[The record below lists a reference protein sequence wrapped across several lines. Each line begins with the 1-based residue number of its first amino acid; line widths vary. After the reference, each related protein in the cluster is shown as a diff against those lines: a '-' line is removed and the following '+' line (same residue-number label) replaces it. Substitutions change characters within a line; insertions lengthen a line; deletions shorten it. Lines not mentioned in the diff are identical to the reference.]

1 MSGLVHRAFCIGWRG
16 VRWGLI
22 VLAAL
27 AGVLVS
33 LAGPAQAAAAGL
45 SIVDDAGTAVS
56 LPGPPVRIVS
66 LLPSLTEAVCVLG
79 ACDRLIGVDRW
90 SNWPEQVKALPRLG
104 SLDEAPLERIVAL
117 KPDLVLLA
125 PSSRVAPRLRQLGLK
140 VAELDARDLP
150 GVALLLQKVAAL
162 LGQPEAA
169 TRRWATIQAEMD
181 AAARSV
187 PASARGHA
195 VYVEVSSAPHAAG
208 ESSYIGQMLHQQ
220 GARNIV
226 PASLGPFPKLNP
238 EFVVRA
244 RPELV
249 IVAADEVAALRRRPG
264 WSAIPAVRA
273 QRICALGPR
282 EMDALSRP
290 GPRLPEAARV
300 LAACLTK
307 AWRAQ
312 P

>member
-1 MSGLVHRAFCIGWRG
+1 MSASSCRARVVCRGW
-16 VRWGLI
+16 
-22 VLAAL
+22 VLACL
-27 AGVLVS
+27 AWVG
-33 LAGPAQAAAAGL
+33 AACMVRDGHAAGTGRL
-45 SIVDDAGTAVS
+45 AIVDDAGTAVS
-56 LPGPPVRIVS
+56 LPAPPRRIVS

-90 SNWPEQVKALPRLG
+90 SNWPEQVAHLPRLG

-125 PSSRVAPRLRQLGLK
+125 PSSRVAPRLRQLGLT

-150 GVALLLQKVAAL
+150 GVELLLKNVATL
-162 LGQPEAA
+162 LGQPEAGP
-169 TRRWATIQAEMD
+169 RQWAAIRDEL
-181 AAARSV
+181 AAAAKSV
-187 PASARGHA
+187 PAQARGHA
-195 VYVEVSSAPHAAG
+195 VYVEISSAPHAAG
-208 ESSYIGQMLHQQ
+208 ETSYIGQMLAQQ

-244 RPELV
+244 RPELI
-249 IVAADEVAALRRRPG
+249 IVAAGEAAALRRRPG
-264 WSAIPAVRA
+264 WSAIPAVGE
-273 QRICALGPR
+273 QRICALKPK
-282 EMDALSRP
+282 ELDALSRP

-300 LAACLTK
+300 LANCLTR
-307 AWRAQ
+307 AWGAR

>member
-1 MSGLVHRAFCIGWRG
+1 MTAFSRHA
-16 VRWGLI
+16 RWGR
-22 VLAAL
+22 AKWAL
-27 AGVLVS
+27 AVMA
-33 LAGPAQAAAAGL
+33 LAFVAGTAQAANRLA
-45 SIVDDAGTAVS
+45 IVDDAGTAVS
-56 LPGPPVRIVS
+56 LPAPPVRIVS

-90 SNWPEQVKALPRLG
+90 SNWPDQVKRLPRLG

-125 PSSRVAPRLRQLGLK
+125 PSSRVAPRLRQLGLT

-150 GVALLLQKVAAL
+150 GVELLLQKVATL
-162 LGQPEAA
+162 LGQPEAGP
-169 TRRWATIQAEMD
+169 RHWAAIRDELD

-187 PASARGHA
+187 PAQARGHA

-208 ESSYIGQMLHQQ
+208 ESSYIGQMLRQQ
-220 GARNIV
+220 GARNVV

-238 EFVVRA
+238 EFIVRA

-249 IVAADEVAALRRRPG
+249 IVAAEEAAVLRRRPG
-264 WSAIPAVRA
+264 WSAIPALRD
-273 QRICALGPR
+273 QRICALKPR

-300 LAACLTK
+300 LANCLTR
-307 AWRAQ
+307 AWGA
-312 P
+312 PP

>member
-1 MSGLVHRAFCIGWRG
+1 MRWVLTMLVAMLASGAAHAAHR
-16 VRWGLI
+16 
-22 VLAAL
+22 LA
-27 AGVLVS
+27 
-33 LAGPAQAAAAGL
+33 
-45 SIVDDAGTAVS
+45 IVDDGGTAVS
-56 LPGPPVRIVS
+56 LPAPPVRIVS

-90 SNWPEQVKALPRLG
+90 SNWPDQVKRLPRLG
-104 SLDEAPLERIVAL
+104 GLDEAPLERIVAL
-117 KPDLVLLA
+117 RPDLVLLA
-125 PSSRVAPRLRQLGLK
+125 PSSRVAPRLRQLGLT

-150 GVALLLQKVAAL
+150 GVEQLLQKVAAL

-169 TRRWATIQAEMD
+169 TRRWSAIRHEMEV
-181 AAARSV
+181 AARSV
-187 PASARGHA
+187 PERARGRA
-195 VYVEVSSAPHAAG
+195 VYVEISSAPHAAG
-208 ESSYIGQMLHQQ
+208 ESSYIGQMLRQQ

-249 IVAADEVAALRRRPG
+249 IVAADEVGALRRRPG
-264 WSAIPAVRA
+264 WSAIPAVQD
-273 QRICALGPR
+273 QRICALQPK
-282 EMDALSRP
+282 EMDAMSRP

-300 LAACLTK
+300 LAACLSR
-307 AWRAQ
+307 AWGGQ